1 MSLISCRNLC
11 IGYENKQVV
20 ENLTFCVDSGDYLC
34 IVGENGSG
42 KSTLIKTLLHLCK
55 PISGELIL
63 SDGLKRN
70 EIGYLPQQTE
80 TQKDFPT
87 SAYEVV
93 LSGNL
98 NSCGIIPFY
107 TKRHHQTAERN
118 MERLGI
124 LDLKKKCF
132 RELSGGQ
139 KQRVL
144 LARALCATTKLIL
157 LDEPVTA
164 LDHDAANEMY
174 SVIDD
179 LHRDGIA
186 VIMVTHDTD
195 VATKYAT
202 HILHLAGR
210 QKFFGKVED
219 YVASD
224 LNKWVAGGGRHGT
237 L

>member
-1 MSLISCRNLC
+1 MALISCKNLC

-20 ENLTFCVDSGDYLC
+20 ENLTFCVENGDYLC

-55 PISGELIL
+55 PISGELTL
-63 SDGLKRN
+63 SDGLRRN

-80 TQKDFPT
+80 AQKDFPT
-87 SAYEVV
+87 TAYEVV
-93 LSGNL
+93 LSGTL
-98 NSCGIIPFY
+98 NSCAFIPFY
-107 TKRHHQTAERN
+107 TKDQRRAAERN

-164 LDHDAANEMY
+164 LDPDAANEMY
-174 SVIDD
+174 SVING
-179 LHRDGIA
+179 LHREGIA
-186 VIMVTHDTD
+186 VIMVTHDT
-195 VATKYAT
+195 ATAAKYAT
-202 HILHLAGR
+202 HILHIAGR
-210 QKFFGKVED
+210 PKFFGKVED
-219 YVASD
+219 YLASD
-224 LNKWVAGGGRHGT
+224 LNKWVAGGGRYGIR
-237 L
+237 